1 MKIAKGINNRNV
13 GITKADKL
21 KPIDMSDPFKSSK
34 PNPPAAD
41 PFSSNDPFSAAF
53 SPAKPAD
60 SFSSDPFAS
69 FGAPA
74 ANAKNDPFDP
84 FGDGGTDRSTSKTPV
99 DMSGK
104 DPFGC
109 DPFASLQPASSGPPP
124 RPESPSPALPPKK
137 SKQPPPRPA
146 PPRPVQ
152 QPAMPA
158 TTQNDPFG
166 SSSGTFADFANFDSK
181 FSEATAMQQQQHRYA
196 GLEFTEDPFRNYR
209 YEDPFNISDPFDDEK
224 DSKPTS
230 ASGAK
235 LDPFGLETDSGFA
248 THTEIPPEDQQLAWA
263 AAESLRLEEERRK
276 RLEQEQADLEYALA
290 LSREEKKSRK
300 NLHYILVG
308 FGQVKSITPT
318 VFETAVSWKH
328 ESYE

>member
-1 MKIAKGINNRNV
+1 
-13 GITKADKL
+13 
-21 KPIDMSDPFKSSK
+21 
-34 PNPPAAD
+34 
-41 PFSSNDPFSAAF
+41 
-53 SPAKPAD
+53 
-60 SFSSDPFAS
+60 
-69 FGAPA
+69 
-74 ANAKNDPFDP
+74 
-84 FGDGGTDRSTSKTPV
+84 
-99 DMSGK
+99 MSGK

-152 QPAMPA
+152 QPAMRAAPLPPTPSPDPTAMSNKDPFSNPSTLADPFAADPFSSGGGSVTPTPAA

-181 FSEATAMQQQQHRYA
+181 FSEATGDVSSQMVQATTKTTAMQQQQHRYA

-248 THTEIPPEDQQLAWA
+248 SEFPTPTSKMNGSTLTEPFTARLGSKAHTEIPPEDQQLAWA

-300 NLHYILVG
+300 NL
-308 FGQVKSITPT
+308 
-318 VFETAVSWKH
+318 
-328 ESYE
+328 